1 MSQDRQKSP
10 SASRPEKPRRFGNTM
25 REAMTRLEPEQRAR
39 IQIRTRAKVEVV
51 MREALDMLDPIDRE
65 RILTKLLDEVRG

>member
-1 MSQDRQKSP
+1 
-10 SASRPEKPRRFGNTM
+10 M